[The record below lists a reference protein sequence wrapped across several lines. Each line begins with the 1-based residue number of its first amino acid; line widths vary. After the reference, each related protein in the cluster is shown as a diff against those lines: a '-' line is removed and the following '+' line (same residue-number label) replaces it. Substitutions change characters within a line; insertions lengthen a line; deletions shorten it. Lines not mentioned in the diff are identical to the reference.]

1 MNGFRNL
8 SENDIDPDPFIQ
20 FGKWYRE
27 RLTSGISNPNAV
39 SLGTST
45 PAGRVSVRIVL
56 LKECDDR
63 GFVFYTNYDS
73 RKGSQLTAND
83 RAALMFYWPE
93 TGRQIRIEGVSI
105 KVSEEES
112 EAYFQTRPRESQLS
126 AWASEQSTV
135 IPGRTYL
142 ERRYDSFE
150 AIFAGKPVTKPE
162 YWGGFRLIPT
172 WFEFWQDGEFRLHDR
187 LTYTKDE
194 NRWIIKRL
202 AP

>member
-1 MNGFRNL
+1 MTGIRNL
-8 SENDIDPDPFIQ
+8 SENDFDRDPFIQ

-27 RLTSGISNPNAV
+27 RLASGISIPNAV

-63 GFVFYTNYDS
+63 GFVFYTNYNS

-93 TGRQIRIEGVSI
+93 TGRQVRIEGVSI

-112 EAYFQTRPRESQLS
+112 EEYFKTRPRESQLS

-135 IPGRTYL
+135 IPGRPYL
-142 ERRYDSFE
+142 ERRYDSFK
-150 AIFAGKPVTKPE
+150 AIFAGKPVARPE
-162 YWGGFRLIPT
+162 QWGGFRLIPT
-172 WFEFWQDGEFRLHDR
+172 WFEFWQEGEFRLHDR

>member
-1 MNGFRNL
+1 MTGFRSL

-27 RLTSGISNPNAV
+27 RLASGISIPNAV

-63 GFVFYTNYDS
+63 GFVFYTNYNS

-93 TGRQIRIEGVSI
+93 TGRQVRIEGVSI

-142 ERRYDSFE
+142 ERRYDSFK
-150 AIFAGKPVTKPE
+150 AIFAGKPVARPE
-162 YWGGFRLIPT
+162 QWGGFRLIPT
-172 WFEFWQDGEFRLHDR
+172 WFEFWQEGEFRLHDR